1 MVKPAFKG
9 MHRQTRVLDG
19 RRCNITVQRVHVKP
33 ETLWHHFNPPQ
44 LPTLFQNSK
53 HLPSPCRVP
62 GTVPGT
68 PAQDRPS
75 AVFTWLLV
83 WLINDHTTKHDLTM
97 TGVIS
102 RAARALPGWVTGRVS
117 EAFCDP

>member
-44 LPTLFQNSK
+44 LPTLFQNNTY
-53 HLPSPCRVP
+53 PVP
-62 GTVPGT
+62 AGCQALCQGPQHKT
-68 PAQDRPS
+68 
-75 AVFTWLLV
+75 
-83 WLINDHTTKHDLTM
+83 DL
-97 TGVIS
+97 
-102 RAARALPGWVTGRVS
+102 ALYLRG
-117 EAFCDP
+117 F